1 MTLSGEHVKILQ
13 QNGLAFLADENAQQN
28 ADTDAMWLIVASVLV
43 FMMQYGFAMLCA
55 GLVR

>member
-13 QNGLAFLADENAQQN
+13 QNGLGFIADEMAQQN
-28 ADTDAMWLIVASVLV
+28 ADTDAFWLIIASVLV
-43 FMMQYGFAMLCA
+43 FMMQCGFAMLCA